1 MTTVEKIVSVV
12 VAAGALTVGYAVIPE
27 PDEKPTPVVEVSP
40 VVEAVVEAE
49 QYIAM
54 ALDTAGG
61 PIGVEV
67 RVQPSLLDKS
77 DEALALLGYAVPKR
91 CGTVAE
97 RGTLCPEAYPPTKRC
112 ACCGGK
118 PGTDCEGGSLCRY
131 ASGDDGKEC
140 DPDAQDCV
148 PWPCW
153 VYAGDKPEDVASQ

>member
-27 PDEKPTPVVEVSP
+27 PDEKPAP
-40 VVEAVVEAE
+40 VVEAEPAPVVEAE
-49 QYIAM
+49 QYIAL
-54 ALDTAGG
+54 AIDTAAG

-67 RVQPSLLDKS
+67 RVKPSLLDAS
-77 DEALALLGYAVPKR
+77 DEALAQLGYAVPVR

-97 RGTLCPEAYPPTKRC
+97 RGVRCPGAYPPAKRC

-118 PGTDCEGGSLCRY
+118 PGTDCEGGTLCRY
-131 ASGDDGKEC
+131 AVGSDEKVC
-140 DPDAQDCV
+140 DPDAPGCV